1 MNRNIKLT
9 VILCLV
15 FIVLV
20 LYLTYYRIT
29 RNNSA
34 GTLSPEALRELGAVM
49 YERPVPLS
57 PFSLVDQ
64 YGQPFDGSRLKGG
77 WTLFF
82 FGFTHCPDICPLTL
96 TELSQFYRGL
106 EQSGQYPDTQVVMV
120 SVDPQRDTAEELAD
134 YMRSFHPDFIGVNGD
149 FGEVSKLA
157 KELYIAHSTP
167 PGIAAADPHAEHA
180 GHADAASDEDYVID
194 HSGNI
199 LVINPEGL
207 YQGFFDTAI
216 QDDEITAAYKAI
228 RAAY

>member
-9 VILCLV
+9 VVLCLIFV
-15 FIVLV
+15 VLV
-20 LYLTYYRIT
+20 FFLTYYRVT
-29 RNNSA
+29 RNNRA
-34 GTLSPEALRELGAVM
+34 ETLSPEALRELGAVM
-49 YERPVPLS
+49 YENPVPLS
-57 PFSLVDQ
+57 SFSLVDQ
-64 YGQPFDGSRLKGG
+64 YGEPFDASRLKDT

-96 TELSQFYRGL
+96 TELSQFYRAL
-106 EQSGQYPDTQVVMV
+106 EQSGQYQDTQVVMV

-134 YMRSFHPDFIGVNGD
+134 YMGSFHPDFIGLNGD
-149 FGEVSKLA
+149 FGEISKLA

-167 PGIAAADPHAEHA
+167 PGIVPADPHAAHTSSA
-180 GHADAASDEDYVID
+180 GAGEDYVIE

>member
-9 VILCLV
+9 VFLCLL

-20 LYLTYYRIT
+20 FFFTYVRIS

-34 GTLSPEALRELGAVM
+34 DTLSTEQLRELGAVV
-49 YERPVPLS
+49 YEKPVMLS
-57 PFSLVDQ
+57 PFTLTDQ
-64 YGQPFDGSRLKGG
+64 RGQVFNEGSLKGS

-96 TELSQFYRGL
+96 TELSQFYRDL
-106 EQSGQYPDTQVVMV
+106 ERSGIYPDTQVVMV
-120 SVDPQRDTAEELAD
+120 SVDPQRDDADSLAT
-134 YMRSFHPDFIGVNGD
+134 YMSSFHPDFIGLNGD
-149 FGEVSKLA
+149 FEEISTLA
-157 KELYIAHSTP
+157 KELYIAHSMP
-167 PGIAAADPHAEHA
+167 PGMAAHDDPHADHA
-180 GHADAASDEDYVID
+180 AALEQDYVID

-199 LVINPEGL
+199 LLINSAGL

-216 QDDEITAAYKAI
+216 QDDEISAAYKAI

>member
-9 VILCLV
+9 VVLCLIFV
-15 FIVLV
+15 VLV
-20 LYLTYYRIT
+20 FFLTYYRVT
-29 RNNSA
+29 RNNRVE
-34 GTLSPEALRELGAVM
+34 TLSPEALRDLGAVM
-49 YERPVPLS
+49 YERPVSLS
-57 PFSLVDQ
+57 SFSLVDQ
-64 YGQPFDGSRLKGG
+64 YGERFDTSRLKDT
-77 WTLFF
+77 WSLFF

-96 TELSQFYRGL
+96 TELSQFYRAL
-106 EQSGQYPDTQVVMV
+106 EQSGEYQDTQVVMV

-134 YMRSFHPDFIGVNGD
+134 YMGSFHPDFIGLNGD
-149 FGEVSKLA
+149 FGEISKLA

-167 PGIAAADPHAEHA
+167 PGMVAADPHAAHTGSVDA
-180 GHADAASDEDYVID
+180 GEDYVIE

>member
-9 VILCLV
+9 VVLCLIFV
-15 FIVLV
+15 VLV
-20 LYLTYYRIT
+20 FFLTYYRVT
-29 RNNSA
+29 RNNRA
-34 GTLSPEALRELGAVM
+34 ETLSPEALRELGAVM
-49 YERPVPLS
+49 YENPVPLS
-57 PFSLVDQ
+57 SFSLVDQ
-64 YGQPFDGSRLKGG
+64 YGEPFEASRLKDA

-96 TELSQFYRGL
+96 TELSQFYRAL
-106 EQSGQYPDTQVVMV
+106 EQSGQYQDTQVVMV

-134 YMRSFHPDFIGVNGD
+134 YMGSFHPDFIGLNGD
-149 FGEVSKLA
+149 FGEISKLA

-167 PGIAAADPHAEHA
+167 PGIASADPHAAHTSSA
-180 GHADAASDEDYVID
+180 GTGEDYVIE